1 MVLGVVGS
9 LVITLLQIYFWIYSS
24 EEFKKNRSIISKYM
38 DKKLRGSFL
47 DSHYTI
53 DTLVEQK

>member
-24 EEFKKNRSIISKYM
+24 EDFKKNRSIISKDM